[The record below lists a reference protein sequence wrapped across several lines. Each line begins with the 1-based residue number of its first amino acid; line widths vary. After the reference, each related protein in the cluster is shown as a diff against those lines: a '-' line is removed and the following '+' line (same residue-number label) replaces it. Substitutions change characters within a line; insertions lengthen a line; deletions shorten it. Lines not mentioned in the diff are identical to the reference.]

1 MKFGKSFQVARSAL
15 LITVFALHTS
25 SAMSAPG
32 HGSSSI
38 GEPGQKR
45 NVTRTIQVD
54 ASDNMRFTPEN
65 VTVKRGETI
74 RFVIK
79 NSGKV
84 PHEFSL
90 GTEKEL
96 REHYEVMKKHPN
108 MEHEEESKISLKP
121 GQEGEVIWKFTKP
134 GVVHFACLYV
144 GHYEAGMK
152 GQVKVS
158 AK

>member
-1 MKFGKSFQVARSAL
+1 MKSVKLFLLSRTGLLLGACAL
-15 LITVFALHTS
+15 FTS
-25 SAMSAPG
+25 SAMAAPG
-32 HGSSSI
+32 HGSASI
-38 GEPGQKR
+38 GEPGQKK

-54 ASDNMRFTPEN
+54 ASDNMRFTPDN
-65 VTVKRGETI
+65 LTVKKGETI

-96 REHYEVMKKHPN
+96 KEHYEVMKKHPN
-108 MEHEEESKISLKP
+108 MEHEEDNKISLKP
-121 GQEGEVIWKFTKP
+121 GQEGEVVWRFTKT
-134 GVVHFACLYV
+134 GVVHFACLHV
-144 GHYEAGMK
+144 GHYDAGMK
-152 GQVKVS
+152 GKVKVS

>member
-1 MKFGKSFQVARSAL
+1 MKFDKSFLFVRSGL
-15 LITVFALHTS
+15 LLTAFALFTS
-25 SAMSAPG
+25 SAISAPG
-32 HGSSSI
+32 HGSTSI

-45 NVTRTIQVD
+45 HVTRTILVD

-65 VTVKRGETI
+65 VSVKRGETI

-96 REHYEVMKKHPN
+96 KEHYEVMKKHPN
-108 MEHEEESKISLKP
+108 MEHEEENKISLKP

-134 GVVHFACLYV
+134 GIVHFACLHV
-144 GHYEAGMK
+144 GHYDAGMK